1 MKVNMNNII
10 TIDRISKPYITKEGI
25 ILYLQ
30 SNGNKCCVKYPIIM
44 RRLKDIESNEIL
56 IKGLYLTGEL
66 FGLSDENYILKKHK
80 FGDDIYTSKEDV
92 IKQDFDVCPKYLF
105 LHCKDSS
112 DGNTELVRVRM
123 SNNYESIDKDIND
136 RSEKKF
142 RLTMDIVNYHVY
154 QKTISIMLN
163 KVLLENWHKE
173 IGYKRPSLI
182 TKIISKICHKG
193 EKKVVEHR
201 ITKELNKEFGERL
214 EMYYRDKDIK
224 KLERLYHEMKRISDT
239 VSAAVYGSG
248 HEYTYTEHKNL
259 GTLEYY
265 VEQCDRYIQE
275 LDW

>member
-10 TIDRISKPYITKEGI
+10 NIDRISKPYVTKEGI
-25 ILYLQ
+25 TLYLQ
-30 SNGNKCCVKYPIIM
+30 SNGNKCYVKYPIIM

-66 FGLSDENYILKKHK
+66 FGLSDENYILKKLN
-80 FGDDIYTSKEDV
+80 FGDDIYISKEDV
-92 IKQDFDVCPKYLF
+92 IKQDFDVYPKYLF
-105 LHCKDSS
+105 LHCKDSP

-123 SNNYESIDKDIND
+123 SNNRESINEDIYD

-142 RLTMDIVNYHVY
+142 RLTMDIVNYQVY
-154 QKTISIMLN
+154 RKTISIMLN
-163 KVLLENWHKE
+163 KVLLETWHKE

-193 EKKVVEHR
+193 KKKIVEHR

-224 KLERLYHEMKRISDT
+224 KLEGLYHEMKRIYDT
-239 VSAAVYGSG
+239 VSAAVYGPG
-248 HEYTYTEHKNL
+248 HDYTYTEHKNL

-265 VEQCDRYIQE
+265 VEECDRYIQK